1 MPPRGHQVL
10 VRKRN
15 DLDRVSLSEELDAVE
30 DQVELE
36 GVQDR
41 ELEGEEGAELEE
53 GVLGLGG
60 LRGVLPG
67 REDEEVVLRLFLAE
81 DKSWSCL

>member
-1 MPPRGHQVL
+1 MLPRGHQVL
-10 VRKRN
+10 VCKRN
-15 DLDRVSLSEELDAVE
+15 GVCLVCEELDAVE

-41 ELEGEEGAELEE
+41 QLEGEQGAELVE
-53 GVLGLGG
+53 GLLGLGG

-67 REDEEVVLRLFLAE
+67 REDEDVLLRLFLAE